1 MGLDALEGSETRKAH
16 QTWPLMRGMKLL
28 AFFSRMDQPPLQ
40 YLILSG
46 DNGASQPVFGVS
58 TQIAKG
64 MVCIN
69 RQKAITSSAKP
80 VPGA

>member
-1 MGLDALEGSETRKAH
+1 
-16 QTWPLMRGMKLL
+16 
-28 AFFSRMDQPPLQ
+28 MDQPPLQ

-69 RQKAITSSAKP
+69 RQKAITNSAKP